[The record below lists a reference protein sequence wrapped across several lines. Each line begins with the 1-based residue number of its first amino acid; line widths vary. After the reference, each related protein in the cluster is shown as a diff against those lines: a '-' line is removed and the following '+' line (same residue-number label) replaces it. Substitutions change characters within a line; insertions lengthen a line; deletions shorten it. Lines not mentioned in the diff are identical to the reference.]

1 MEEGDSIETFLLLA
15 AIQDVHGDGCS
26 IQTFVLF
33 AKRGYQADSSL
44 ILIPMNP
51 VDRLRLEL
59 GEDKVKVDEEHLIAY
74 SMDASDAPP
83 VMPLAVIY
91 PESAEDVVKAV
102 QLLYSMKIPITPRGM
117 GTSLSGGAVP
127 SPGGVVISF
136 ERMNRIIDLDRENL
150 TITVEPGVI
159 TGDLI
164 RAVEAENLFY
174 PPDPASLD
182 TCTIGGN
189 VAENAG
195 GPRAFKYG
203 TTKHYVLEIEAVVGE
218 GKLLTTGR
226 RTKKWVV
233 GYDLPQLLTGSEGTL
248 GLFTRITLRLLPKPP
263 STYTL
268 LAAFRSEGD
277 AARSVSRIIAN
288 GLLPSAMEYVDGK
301 CIRAVGD
308 EIAPFLPKDTG
319 AFLLVEFDG
328 FGPEFERQ
336 VERAYE
342 LMEKEGVV
350 EVFVASDSAT
360 REKLWRA
367 RRGVLPSL
375 EKLGKKIRH
384 EDVVVPRSR
393 IPDLVEY
400 TGVVEEETGLMLA
413 TFGHAGD
420 GNIHVNILYD
430 EGQENLMEEA
440 VDMVIEKV
448 WELGGTAA
456 GEHGI
461 GLLKKKHLYRELDP
475 LSIEIQ
481 KGIKNIFDPEG
492 LFNPGKVF

>member
-1 MEEGDSIETFLLLA
+1 M
-15 AIQDVHGDGCS
+15 
-26 IQTFVLF
+26 
-33 AKRGYQADSSL
+33 
-44 ILIPMNP
+44 PMNP
-51 VDRLRLEL
+51 IDRLRLL
-59 GEDKVKVDEEHLIAY
+59 IGEEKIITDEERLVPY
-74 SMDASDAPP
+74 SHDASDAPP
-83 VMPLAVIY
+83 VMPRAVVY
-91 PESAEDVVKAV
+91 PETAEDAEKIVN
-102 QLLYSMKIPITPRGM
+102 LLYRERIPITPRGM
-117 GTSLSGGAVP
+117 GTSLSGGSVP
-127 SPGGVVISF
+127 APGGVVVSF
-136 ERMNRIIDLDRENL
+136 ERMNRILELDTENL

-164 RAVEAENLFY
+164 RVVESENLFY
-174 PPDPASLD
+174 PPDPASLE

-203 TTKHYVLEIEAVVGE
+203 TTKHYVLEVEAVVE
-218 GKLLTTGR
+218 DGKRLTTGKK
-226 RTKKWVV
+226 TKKWVV

-248 GLFTRITLRLLPKPP
+248 GLFTRISLRLLPKPP
-263 STYTL
+263 STFTL
-268 LAAFRSEGD
+268 LAAFDSEAD
-277 AARSVSRIIAN
+277 AARSVSRIIRN
-288 GLLPSAMEYVDGK
+288 GLLPSAMEYVDRK
-301 CIRAVGD
+301 CIEAVGQ
-308 EIAPFLPKDTG
+308 EIAPFLPAGTG
-319 AFLLVEFDG
+319 AILLIEFDG
-328 FGPEFERQ
+328 FGPEFESQ
-336 VERAYE
+336 VERTYE
-342 LMEKEGVV
+342 LMEKDGVM

-367 RRGVLPSL
+367 RRNVLPSL

-400 TGVVEEETGLMLA
+400 ARVVEERTGLMLA

-430 EGQENLMEEA
+430 EGQEPLMEQA
-440 VDMVIEKV
+440 VDMIIERV

-475 LSIEIQ
+475 LSIELQ
-481 KGIKNIFDPEG
+481 KAIKGIFDPLN
-492 LFNPGKVF
+492 LFNPDKVF

>member
-1 MEEGDSIETFLLLA
+1 MKSIEKLKLA
-15 AIQDVHGDGCS
+15 
-26 IQTFVLF
+26 
-33 AKRGYQADSSL
+33 
-44 ILIPMNP
+44 
-51 VDRLRLEL
+51 L
-59 GEDKVKVDEEHLIAY
+59 GEEKVRTDEEHLIAY
-74 SMDASDAPP
+74 SRDASDAPP
-83 VMPLAVIY
+83 VLPLAVVH
-91 PESAEDVVKAV
+91 PESDEDVRKAV
-102 QLLYSMKIPITPRGM
+102 SILYSMGIPITPRGM

-136 ERMNRIIDLDRENL
+136 DRMNRIIDLDRENL

-174 PPDPASLD
+174 PPDPASLE

-203 TTKHYVLEIEAVVGE
+203 TTKHYVLEIEAVVGD
-218 GKLLTTGR
+218 GKTITAGK

-233 GYDLPQLLTGSEGTL
+233 GYDIPQLLTGSEGTL

-263 STYTL
+263 ATFTL
-268 LAAFRSEGD
+268 LAAFRAEGD
-277 AARSVSRIIAN
+277 AARSISRIIAN

-308 EIAPFLPKDTG
+308 EIAPFLPEGTG

-328 FGPEFERQ
+328 FGPEFEKQ
-336 VERAYE
+336 VEMAYD
-342 LMEKEGVV
+342 LMEKEGVI
-350 EVFVASDSAT
+350 EVFVASDAAT
-360 REKLWRA
+360 RERLWKA

-375 EKLGKKIRH
+375 EKMGRKIRH

-393 IPDLVEY
+393 IPHLVEY
-400 TGVVEEETGLMLA
+400 TAVVEEETGLMIA

-420 GNIHVNILYD
+420 GNIHVNILYE
-430 EGQENLMEEA
+430 EGQEEIMEKA

-475 LSIEIQ
+475 LSIEMQ
-481 KGIKNIFDPEG
+481 KAIKGIFDPAG
-492 LFNPGKVF
+492 LFNPDKVF

>member
-1 MEEGDSIETFLLLA
+1 MKPVEKLRLLIGEEKVIIDKE
-15 AIQDVHGDGCS
+15 
-26 IQTFVLF
+26 
-33 AKRGYQADSSL
+33 K
-44 ILIPMNP
+44 LIP
-51 VDRLRLEL
+51 
-59 GEDKVKVDEEHLIAY
+59 Y
-74 SMDASDAPP
+74 SHDASDASP
-83 VMPLAVIY
+83 VMPMAVIY
-91 PESAEDVVKAV
+91 PENTEDVEKAV
-102 QLLYSMKIPITPRGM
+102 EILYRERIPITPRGM

-127 SPGGVVISF
+127 TPGGVVISF
-136 ERMNRIIDLDRENL
+136 ERMNRILELDTENL

-164 RAVEAENLFY
+164 RAVESENLFY
-174 PPDPASLD
+174 PPDPASLE

-203 TTKHYVLEIEAVVGE
+203 TTRHYVLELEAVVGE
-218 GKLLTTGR
+218 GKRITTGKK
-226 RTKKWVV
+226 TKKWVV

-248 GLFTRITLRLLPKPP
+248 GILTRITLRLLPKPP
-263 STYTL
+263 STFTL
-268 LAAFRSEGD
+268 LAAFGSEEN
-277 AARSVSRIIAN
+277 AARSVSRIIKN

-301 CIRAVGD
+301 CIEAVGQ
-308 EIAPFLPKDTG
+308 EIAPFLPSGTG
-319 AFLLVEFDG
+319 AILLIEFDG
-328 FGPEFERQ
+328 FGPEFESQ

-342 LMEKEGVV
+342 LMEKDGVI

-360 REKLWRA
+360 REKLWKA
-367 RRGVLPSL
+367 RRNVLPSL
-375 EKLGKKIRH
+375 EKLGRKIRH
-384 EDVVVPRSR
+384 EDVVVPRNM
-393 IPDLVEY
+393 IPALVEY
-400 TGVVEEETGLMLA
+400 TRVVEEKTGLMLA

-430 EGQENLMEEA
+430 EGQESSMEKA

-475 LSIEIQ
+475 VTIELQ
-481 KGIKNIFDPEG
+481 KAIKGIFDPLR
-492 LFNPGKVF
+492 LFNPDKVF